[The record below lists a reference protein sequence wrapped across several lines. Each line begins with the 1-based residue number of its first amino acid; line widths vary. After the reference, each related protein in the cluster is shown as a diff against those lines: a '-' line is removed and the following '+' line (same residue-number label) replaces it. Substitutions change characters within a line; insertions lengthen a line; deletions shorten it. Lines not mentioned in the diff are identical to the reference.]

1 MKTLFVGVAC
11 ALFTVPVTS
20 AEILRLECLGT
31 VVWSDGA
38 LDEDFP
44 TPRSRKSDDDYWES
58 LWVTEPF
65 GYRFAIDLDAGKGQH
80 QRMCTEDD
88 DPDYCRAGSWTEGWW
103 DMDSM
108 LNVMPNTISSNLDA
122 PRESNL
128 IWTVGGGTKGRLSI
142 NRLTGSIFYEEL
154 FEHRFHVNYDCINA
168 NQFDQYPC
176 AFSAKQLGLEPA

>member
-1 MKTLFVGVAC
+1 M
-11 ALFTVPVTS
+11 
-20 AEILRLECLGT
+20 
-31 VVWSDGA
+31 
-38 LDEDFP
+38 
-44 TPRSRKSDDDYWES
+44 
-58 LWVTEPF
+58 
-65 GYRFAIDLDAGKGQH
+65 
-80 QRMCTEDD
+80 
-88 DPDYCRAGSWTEGWW
+88 DP
-103 DMDSM
+103 M

-176 AFSAKQLGLEPA
+176 AFSAKQLGLEPASQYPEQSWVKIKRYAGETFRGIREKMTDQPKL